1 MATKSVFKLSLAEVE
16 RLVRAR
22 AALTANVRLTRHVL
36 VRMKLRHIIREEV
49 YDVLCHGRLARPP
62 EPNMALGSLEC
73 RMQRFMAGRELAVV
87 GAISDDDA
95 SVIVVTAIVLDK
107 GN

>member
-1 MATKSVFKLSLAEVE
+1 MAAKSVFKLSLSEVE

-22 AALTANVRLTRHVL
+22 ATLTANVRLTKHVL
-36 VRMKLRHIIREEV
+36 ARMKQRHIAREEV
-49 YDVLCHGRLARPP
+49 YDVLCLGRLVRRP
-62 EPNMALGSLEC
+62 EANAALGSLEC

-87 GAISDDDA
+87 AAVSDDA
-95 SVIVVTAIVLDK
+95 PSVIVVTAIVLDK